1 MTLTIRPCH
10 ATDLEAPKALIRDVI
25 DASYAAHFPPR
36 ATAFFK
42 AFHGAVEF
50 AERARAGAV
59 LVARDCGML
68 VAAGSLTDGETFA
81 VSVDPARQGEGLCR
95 A

>member
-1 MTLTIRPCH
+1 
-10 ATDLEAPKALIRDVI
+10 
-25 DASYAAHFPPR
+25 
-36 ATAFFK
+36 
-42 AFHGAVEF
+42 
-50 AERARAGAV
+50 
-59 LVARDCGML
+59 ML